1 LHGDPVVLENT
12 AGLRNSCCLEPISLF
27 RNVGHFA
34 PRTSESAPFGE
45 PAQPE
50 RPRLPEFPPRVGIRH
65 SLRVRLGLPPPRLDP
80 VSRTANH
87 ETFREVVVGP
97 TEVGRVIDVT
107 SLRMTSTLPHPGF
120 GDRTYKLSSPPPGTR
135 SALDAKNRQSD
146 ARDHVSDGVVR
157 QATGDGHNLLFD

>member
-1 LHGDPVVLENT
+1 MLENT

-34 PRTSESAPFGE
+34 PKTSESAPFGE

-50 RPRLPEFPPRVGIRH
+50 RPRLSEFPSRVGIRH

-120 GDRTYKLSSPPPGTR
+120 GDRTYKLSSPPLE
-135 SALDAKNRQSD
+135 LDPPSMRKIDKVAREIMYPMGSFAKPP
-146 ARDHVSDGVVR
+146 
-157 QATGDGHNLLFD
+157 ATVTIYFSISSIE

>member
-1 LHGDPVVLENT
+1 MLENA

-27 RNVGHFA
+27 LNVGHFA

-50 RPRLPEFPPRVGIRH
+50 RPRLPKFPCRVGIRH
-65 SLRVRLGLPPPRLDP
+65 SLRVRWGLPLPRLDP
-80 VSRTANH
+80 VSRTVNH

-107 SLRMTSTLPHPGF
+107 SLRMTSTLLHPGF
-120 GDRTYKLSSPPPGTR
+120 GDRTYKLSSGTTSEPGR
-135 SALDAKNRQSD
+135 YVEFPSGGSSRENCPELRGSSRPRPSA
-146 ARDHVSDGVVR
+146 
-157 QATGDGHNLLFD
+157 